1 MVRLALVLILLV
13 VVVNGAI
20 GFTVTY
26 PDSPVVITELPP
38 TIVDSDRGLARTLVR
53 DSRSNLYV
61 VYTVTQEIKISRST
75 NNGATW
81 NVFATPGRRIDSDD
95 RLHSP
100 CIAIDGGDTI
110 YVAWERDYT
119 DSLIGGVEAIYWSK
133 YNWKTWT
140 PQETLTQDLILP
152 HANFPMSPSLAI
164 DYCNQAHA
172 AWGGGETLFGYETIV
187 YTYLQPNGVWFWP
200 VEQVGDSGGPFLF
213 CLDANLMADI
223 AGSLH
228 LGYQFNYGFTYAF
241 ARYRKRW
248 TSGKW
253 GPIEDLSL
261 FPWDSTYSGPSITIV
276 PGDTTPKAVFIE
288 VSVNSLNRRLYY
300 RYKPDS
306 VWSTPIEIV
315 PFRFHRW
322 YPWIAVLSADRQGHL
337 YAVWSYFMESGSG
350 QGAGANIW
358 MNQSETPPWWQG
370 AFKVTSDTLIRG
382 VYPSRYNDYPGLGY
396 PVTENGVDITWMR
409 TVVADSS
416 GGIRYYLMYYR
427 VPSLLGV
434 EQEKEKT
441 PPGKP
446 ELTLSPRP
454 NPAKGAMELTYGIPA
469 SNKQEMVNLTI
480 YNLLGERVRTLVH
493 GPTPAGVYRARWNGK
508 DERLREAPSGTYFFQ
523 LTVGEKQ
530 VIKKGTFIR

>member
-1 MVRLALVLILLV
+1 VLALLLALA
-13 VVVNGAI
+13 GANRVFA
-20 GFTVTY
+20 FTVTF

-61 VYTVTQEIKISRST
+61 VYTVTQEIKIARST

-133 YNWKTWT
+133 YNGKTWT
-140 PQETLTQDLILP
+140 QQETLTQDLKLP
-152 HANFPMSPSLAI
+152 PANFPMSPSLAI
-164 DYCNQAHA
+164 DYNNQAHA
-172 AWGGGETLFGYETIV
+172 AWGGGDLLFVYGTIV
-187 YTYLQPNGVWFWP
+187 YTYLQPSGVWHWP
-200 VEQVGDSGGPFLF
+200 VDSVGDPGGPWLF
-213 CLDANLMADI
+213 CLVANLIADR
-223 AGSLH
+223 AGNLH
-228 LGYQFNYGFTYAF
+228 LGYQYNYGLIYAF

-248 TSGKW
+248 ANGIW

-261 FPWDSTYSGPSITIV
+261 CPWDSTYSGPSVTII
-276 PGDTTPKAVFIE
+276 PGDTIPQAIFIE
-288 VSVNSLNRRLYY
+288 DSNNNSPNRRLYY
-300 RYKPDS
+300 RFKPDS
-306 VWSTPIEIV
+306 IWSPAIEIV

-322 YPWIAVLSADRQGHL
+322 YPWKAVLSADRQGHL

-350 QGAGANIW
+350 QGAGRNIW

-370 AFKVTSDTLIRG
+370 AFKVTSDTIIQG
-382 VYPSRYNDYPGLGY
+382 VYPSKYNDYPGLGY
-396 PVTENGVDITWMR
+396 PVTENGVDIIWMR
-409 TVVADSS
+409 TVVDSTGS
-416 GGIRYYLMYYR
+416 IRYYLMYYR

-434 EQEKEKT
+434 EQEKEKS
-441 PPGKP
+441 PPVGP
-446 ELTLSPRP
+446 ELTLTPRP
-454 NPAKGAMELTYGIPA
+454 NPARGTMEITYGIQA
-469 SNKQEMVNLTI
+469 SSKQEMVNLTI
-480 YNLLGERVRTLVH
+480 YNLVGERVRTLVH
-493 GPTPAGVYRARWNGK
+493 GPTPGGVYRARWNGK
-508 DERLREAPSGTYFFQ
+508 DERLKEAPSGTYFFQ
-523 LTVGEKQ
+523 LTVGNKQ